1 MAPPNRLQALLELS
15 RALSS
20 SLDLTDVLSVLLDRV
35 SRLTGAT
42 GTVVSRWDRER
53 DVLVTMVHQSHG
65 ARSLVEEASGEYVVS
80 DFPSTELVL
89 RTQQPVQVRASN
101 PRDDACERALIE
113 RLGFKSLLML
123 ALVARGETIGMME
136 IADVNDRPFTP
147 QDVEFCQ
154 AVCDVVATSL
164 HNAMLYEQARELA
177 LRDQLTGLH
186 NRRFFDDQ
194 LQQALARSDRSG
206 RPVALL
212 VLDLDGLKAINDAGG
227 HPAGDEV
234 LRAASGALRASV
246 RGGDLACR
254 LGGDEF
260 AVILPDADAAAAL
273 GVAARVAGAL
283 ASAAEGRWSF
293 SGGVAVDVTGQ
304 APHELYR
311 LADEAAYR
319 AKTSGGGRTLASA
332 A

>member
-20 SLDLTDVLSVLLDRV
+20 SLDLTDVLTVLLDRV

-42 GTVVSRWDRER
+42 GTAVSRWDRER
-53 DVLVTMVHQSHG
+53 DVLVTMVHQSNG
-65 ARSLVEEASGEYVVS
+65 VRSLVEDGDAEYAVS
-80 DFPSTELVL
+80 DFPTTALVL
-89 RTQQPVQVRASN
+89 HTQQPVQVRASN
-101 PRDDACERALIE
+101 PRDDVRERELIE
-113 RLGFKSLLML
+113 RLGFRSLLML
-123 ALVARGETIGMME
+123 ALVARGETIGIME

-164 HNAMLYEQARELA
+164 HNAMLYERARELA

-186 NRRFFDDQ
+186 NRRFFDDH

-227 HPAGDEV
+227 HPAGDEA
-234 LRAASGALRASV
+234 LRAASGALRGSV
-246 RGGDLACR
+246 RSGDLACR

-273 GVAARVAGAL
+273 AVAERAAKAL
-283 ASAAEGRWSF
+283 ASAAGGRWSF
-293 SGGVAVDVTGQ
+293 SGGVAVDMTGQ

-311 LADEAAYR
+311 LADQAAYR
-319 AKTSGGGRTLASA
+319 AKTAGGGRTLAA

>member
-20 SLDLTDVLSVLLDRV
+20 SLDLTDVLSVPLDRV

-42 GTVVSRWDRER
+42 GTAVSRWDRER
-53 DVLVTMVHQSHG
+53 DVLVTMVHQSNG
-65 ARSLVEEASGEYVVS
+65 ARSLVEEASGEYAVS

-227 HPAGDEV
+227 HPAGDEA

-260 AVILPDADAAAAL
+260 AVILPDADAADAL
-273 GVAARVAGAL
+273 GVAERVAGAL

-311 LADEAAYR
+311 LADQAAYR

>member
-20 SLDLTDVLSVLLDRV
+20 SLDLTDVLGVLLDRV

-42 GTVVSRWDRER
+42 GTAVSRWDRER

-65 ARSLVEEASGEYVVS
+65 ARSLVEEASGEYAVS

-227 HPAGDEV
+227 HPAGDEA

-273 GVAARVAGAL
+273 GVAERVAGAL

-311 LADEAAYR
+311 LADQAAYR